1 MPPWLWRSIVGVA
14 LAITVMAGAQWA
26 SCRFYILPKVVW
38 PWYAKYI
45 GTPQGGKID
54 PSPMGCND
62 SDSRAIATMMGVL
75 TTLISLSRK
84 AE

>member
-1 MPPWLWRSIVGVA
+1 MTS
-14 LAITVMAGAQWA
+14 AQWA
-26 SCRFYILPKVVW
+26 SCRFMVLPRVW

-45 GTPQGGKID
+45 GTPQGARID
-54 PSPMGCND
+54 PTPMGCND
-62 SDSRAIATMMGVL
+62 VDNRSIAVLMGVL

>member
-1 MPPWLWRSIVGVA
+1 MPPWLWRSIVGIA
-14 LAITVMAGAQWA
+14 ATITVVASAQWV
-26 SCRFYILPKVVW
+26 SCRFMVLPQIW
-38 PWYAKYI
+38 PWYARYI
-45 GTPQGGKID
+45 GTQQGSKID

-62 SDSRAIATMMGVL
+62 ADSRSIAVLMGVL